1 MCRFL
6 LNLTINLWTS
16 YLFEWMKN
24 PSPHLSSYLSLHMRT
39 TATIDTTRP
48 ISDTKIRTANRM
60 NTGSMT
66 SLLTLRVLLI
76 TSYLVLFHLKQIK
89 SVPISLWFRPMYVTE
104 NKSPDV
110 RVWTHRASA
119 AASSVRVIQ
128 CWSMLTLTWR
138 LGIDP
143 PHSQAWQCIPM
154 ETASQALPLTLVVF

>member
-1 MCRFL
+1 MSDSFQIWRSIWEL
-6 LNLTINLWTS
+6 S
-16 YLFEWMKN
+16 EWMEN
-24 PSPHLSSYLSLHMRT
+24 RSLHLSSYLSLHMRT
-39 TATIDTTRP
+39 TATIDTIRP

-104 NKSPDV
+104 NKSPGV

-128 CWSMLTLTWR
+128 CWYILTLTWR
-138 LGIDP
+138 LGIDLP
-143 PHSQAWQCIPM
+143 PIPKHDN
-154 ETASQALPLTLVVF
+154 VFQWKRHHKRYR